1 MHLCSCLLHES
12 WSDGQLFTVKHVV
25 TSKAY
30 SKSVIKEMKE
40 KNIFPKFEINLCTA
54 CYNHFRRRDTT
65 LDEDGNSLSDCC
77 VESLSTSTMEESM
90 PEVVE
95 ASSFRNN
102 DPVDGFCDRV
112 NNDLS
117 DLINHLKTMN
127 EEHLSHVNSS
137 KLEELLEV
145 LGSKFVRK
153 NVAKDIKEI
162 RFKYKDPSYLMN
174 LGSQSF
180 LLERD
185 EFISSFICSIAS
197 IKIEDQTNKT
207 FLYCLAVTVEMI
219 YFLQNQNV
227 ILPHCFMMNLV
238 QAFVSGSK
246 IVSVVNGKAAPG
258 ASYTT

>member
-1 MHLCSCLLHES
+1 M
-12 WSDGQLFTVKHVV
+12 
-25 TSKAY
+25 
-30 SKSVIKEMKE
+30 
-40 KNIFPKFEINLCTA
+40 
-54 CYNHFRRRDTT
+54 
-65 LDEDGNSLSDCC
+65 
-77 VESLSTSTMEESM
+77 
-90 PEVVE
+90 
-95 ASSFRNN
+95 
-102 DPVDGFCDRV
+102 

-117 DLINHLKTMN
+117 DLINRLKTMD

-145 LGSKFVRK
+145 LGSKFERK

-185 EFISSFICSIAS
+185 KLISSFICSIAS

-219 YFLQNQNV
+219 YLCR
-227 ILPHCFMMNLV
+227 IKM
-238 QAFVSGSK
+238 
-246 IVSVVNGKAAPG
+246 
-258 ASYTT
+258 